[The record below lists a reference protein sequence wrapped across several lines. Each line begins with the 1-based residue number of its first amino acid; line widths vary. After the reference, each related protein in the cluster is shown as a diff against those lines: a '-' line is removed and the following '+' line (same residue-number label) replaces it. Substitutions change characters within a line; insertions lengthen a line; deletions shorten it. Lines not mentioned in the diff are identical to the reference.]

1 MRADTSLCECSPLIN
16 VLSNRLPSERED
28 ACVQGL
34 ALLPNSGAAVA
45 AKQFVQKLT
54 LYHCFGPP
62 TSRNSLFWRTLVL
75 PAPQNNS
82 CKNSLFIIVLDRLR
96 QETRPFCRILV
107 PHAPQNNSCK
117 NSLFIIVLDSPAG
130 KLPQGPR
137 ENFLKE
143 CLPLRLLQKA
153 AAGVRNGRTRKAK
166 TQIRVINRL
175 TRANLQSSICI
186 FQFAIPS
193 AILGCTP

>member
-1 MRADTSLCECSPLIN
+1 MADMRADTSLCECSPLIN

-82 CKNSLFIIVLDRLR
+82 CKNSLFIIVLD
-96 QETRPFCRILV
+96 
-107 PHAPQNNSCK
+107 
-117 NSLFIIVLDSPAG
+117 SPAG

-143 CLPLRLLQKA
+143 CLPLRLWQKA